1 MRWDHRRDL
10 SAPTKLRPHPATHG
24 DTTRQDASAFGTK
37 SALGI
42 APPHSGAEAHLG
54 REYGSGF
61 EDTDRDPD
69 GAGDGG
75 EALTQCCIEEH
86 GSIGVQLTAA
96 DIGVFEELRLAQQ
109 VGFGSVGQTQLVIE
123 DRGVGCVTRYAES
136 SIPGP
141 PRREPCARWER
152 AQ

>member
-1 MRWDHRRDL
+1 
-10 SAPTKLRPHPATHG
+10 
-24 DTTRQDASAFGTK
+24 
-37 SALGI
+37 
-42 APPHSGAEAHLG
+42 
-54 REYGSGF
+54 
-61 EDTDRDPD
+61 
-69 GAGDGG
+69 
-75 EALTQCCIEEH
+75 
-86 GSIGVQLTAA
+86 VQLTAA